1 MDSYSIATSEAR
13 ADFSSFLDEAKDRPR
28 FIKRRK
34 QVFIVLPADEMQAFS
49 PAKTKVKFI
58 KDDDGSYFTENS
70 LVPDVIGFGDTK
82 EIAEASFVEGFSLFA
97 KEFYENFRAYSAAPN
112 RKNQIPVILAAIASI
127 ERGLG
132 ISEMFEFC

>member
-1 MDSYSIATSEAR
+1 MGSYSIATSEAR
-13 ADFSSFLDEAKDRPR
+13 ADFSSFLDEARDRPR

-34 QVFIVLPADEMQAFS
+34 QIFVVLPADEMQAFS
-49 PAKTKVKFI
+49 PAKTKVKLL
-58 KDDDGSYFTENS
+58 KDDDGGYFTENS

-82 EIAEASFVEGFSLFA
+82 EAAGASFMEGFSLFA

-112 RKNQIPVILAAIASI
+112 RKGQIPIVLAALAAS

-132 ISEMFEFC
+132 VSEMFEFC